1 MVEILVPIFCGCILP
16 IAVVLIVQL
25 RKRNSDNK
33 RAEVLIKAIE
43 SGREVDADKLAE
55 ALGKPILSLQ
65 EQVNLRLLRG
75 CKFFLVGIALLIL
88 STIAPS
94 YEMDLIFVLL
104 IAGSVILAL
113 GIAYLIVY
121 FVTRRQIRDIKES

>member
-1 MVEILVPIFCGCILP
+1 MVEILVPIFCGCVLP

-43 SGREVDADKLAE
+43 SGREVDADKMAE
-55 ALGKPILSLQ
+55 ALGKPILTMQ
-65 EQVNLRLLRG
+65 EQINLRLLKG
-75 CKFFLVGIALLIL
+75 CKYSLVGIALLIL
-88 STIAPS
+88 SALVTNNDNDIT
-94 YEMDLIFVLL
+94 LVLL
-104 IAGSVILAL
+104 LAGSVALAL